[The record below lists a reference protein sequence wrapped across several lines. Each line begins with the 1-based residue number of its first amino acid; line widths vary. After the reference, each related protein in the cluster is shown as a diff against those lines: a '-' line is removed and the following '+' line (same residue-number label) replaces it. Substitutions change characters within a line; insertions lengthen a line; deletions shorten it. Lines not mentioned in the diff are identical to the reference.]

1 MRKSEEYM
9 KNLFKIF
16 IITILIVT
24 MVNLPVFAS
33 KVIND
38 KLAFTETEL
47 FKVMEIFSELGG
59 VNIFLDEDV
68 KNKKITFFAKGL
80 SLKKSLDMIVITNNL
95 ELKKMG
101 KTVYVIYPKK
111 KKDIYKGE
119 VTSFVFRLNNR
130 EPKNL
135 LNIIKGISKKTK
147 VYMNET
153 INAIVMIDTI
163 ENIRKAKSILKQLDS
178 MRRQVLIDVKL
189 VEIQK
194 DYIKELGPAFSNS
207 KLSFGEFKELAT
219 SKTTMILNTLIETGK
234 GTVLASP
241 RIRVL
246 DKEEAEINVGDKI
259 PIEITTS
266 SRTAGGDN
274 IDLNKSVQWENVGIK
289 LKIECKKIHD
299 NDDVTI
305 KLYNEVSSVVSYTA
319 GGYPHI
325 RTRNANTTLRLTDG
339 VTVAF
344 GGLIN
349 STEEKKSNDIPFLS
363 KLPGIGK
370 IFQDIRH
377 NDVKTEIV
385 MFITPRLKA
394 EVIKEISENKPD
406 KDFIKKTIDLTG
418 SGIPQ
423 KSEIK
428 IEKNEIPI
436 IELVEKTE
444 KKSLRSMR
452 ALLKKLKRN
461 SR

>member
-1 MRKSEEYM
+1 
-9 KNLFKIF
+9 
-16 IITILIVT
+16 
-24 MVNLPVFAS
+24 
-33 KVIND
+33 
-38 KLAFTETEL
+38 
-47 FKVMEIFSELGG
+47 
-59 VNIFLDEDV
+59 
-68 KNKKITFFAKGL
+68 
-80 SLKKSLDMIVITNNL
+80 
-95 ELKKMG
+95 
-101 KTVYVIYPKK
+101 
-111 KKDIYKGE
+111 
-119 VTSFVFRLNNR
+119 
-130 EPKNL
+130 
-135 LNIIKGISKKTK
+135 
-147 VYMNET
+147 MNET

-194 DYIKELGPAFSNS
+194 DHIKELGPAFSNA

-305 KLYNEVSSVVSYTA
+305 KLYNEVSSVVSYTT

-377 NDVKTEIV
+377 SDVKTEIV
-385 MFITPRLKA
+385 MFITPRLRA
-394 EVIKEISENKPD
+394 EEIAEISENKPN
-406 KDFIKKTIDLTG
+406 KSFIEKTNDLTG
-418 SGIPQ
+418 CSRNKVSDI
-423 KSEIK
+423 KIIKENNIK
-428 IEKNEIPI
+428 IET
-436 IELVEKTE
+436 VEE
-444 KKSLRSMR
+444 DDKKSLSNMR
-452 ALLKKLKRN
+452 ALLKRLKRN
-461 SR
+461 GK